1 MNKDQQSLNTSVF
14 IKGNENS
21 AKNVDLMGHSH
32 QPFLARSCV
41 DFLKN
46 FFEDELHATQSIFS
60 SKEKYEKIL
69 GMITDED
76 IQSELR
82 GEWKNSA
89 RSSPS
94 EEATS
99 LLRWEQL
106 KTLQSKNNKALSLRT
121 CVEEIVFNFIYP
133 RIDLEVSKKMNHL
146 LKAPFCVHPNTGR
159 VCVPIDPNNCDEF
172 DPLLEVP
179 TLSQIIEEI
188 NSAGLNMDVDDD

>member
-1 MNKDQQSLNTSVF
+1 MGNILVVMNKDQQSLNTFVF

-21 AKNVDLMGHSH
+21 AKNVDLMGHSL
-32 QPFLARSCV
+32 QPFLAYGFLHHLCLSDFKNTVFATNFFRAFRRSCV

-69 GMITDED
+69 GMITDE
-76 IQSELR
+76 ELR
-82 GEWKNSA
+82 GEWENSA

-133 RIDLEVSKKMNHL
+133 RIDLEVSS
-146 LKAPFCVHPNTGR
+146 
-159 VCVPIDPNNCDEF
+159 
-172 DPLLEVP
+172 
-179 TLSQIIEEI
+179 TLCY
-188 NSAGLNMDVDDD
+188 NSFS